1 MVTTPGVIM
10 EAPGV
15 EDETERV
22 NLIAYLR
29 SLSDTPLPLS

>member
-10 EAPGV
+10 ETQGV
-15 EDETERV
+15 EDEVERV

-29 SLSDTPLPLS
+29 SLSDTPMPLP